1 MASIIKIKRSDTAD
15 AVPSSLEVGEIAV
28 NVFDRKLYVG
38 NTVSG
43 VSAIGGED
51 FRLTTSDPTAGTG
64 AYLKLLG
71 ESVLSTNS
79 VLLEAGDGV
88 DIARQSNGSVL
99 FSIQSGSIT
108 NPQLQ
113 NDHYALAANNGTG
126 FDIALGET
134 FNFVS
139 GDGTG
144 ITTTL
149 SANTLTISG
158 VDATSTIKGVAS
170 FDSTDFSVTSGA
182 VSLLG
187 SVPQSF
193 AGDTGTATPSTHSV
207 TISGTA
213 NEIETSATGST
224 VTIGLPDDVT
234 VAGQLN
240 VSENI
245 EVAGNG
251 NIGAAATVG
260 GTLGV
265 TGVGTFTTDVGVGG
279 QLNVS
284 ENVVATGNVEV
295 GGVLNATGA
304 TTLSDTLDVT
314 GVANFNDTTSSTSTT
329 TGSVVIDGGVGVA
342 ENLNVGGDLRVT
354 GDTVIDGNLNVEG
367 ALTYISTS
375 TVQAD
380 DSMFK
385 LAANNVADTVDTGIY
400 AKYVVSGNSAVQY
413 AGYFRDAT
421 DGVFKF
427 YTGLDVEPGST
438 VDTSDTGYGLAQIDA
453 IIDGGTY

>member
-1 MASIIKIKRSDTAD
+1 MASIIKIKRSDTAGS
-15 AVPSSLEVGEIAV
+15 VPSGLEVGEIAV

-38 NTVSG
+38 NTASG

-51 FRLTTSDPTAGTG
+51 FRLTTDSPTAGDG

-71 ESVLSTNS
+71 DSVLSTNNI
-79 VLLEAGDGV
+79 LLEAGDGV
-88 DIARQSNGSVL
+88 DIARQANGSVL

-113 NDHYALAANNGTG
+113 NDHYGLTANNGTG

-158 VDATSTIKGVAS
+158 VDATNTVKGVAS
-170 FDSTDFSVTSGA
+170 FPASTFTVSSGA
-182 VSLLG
+182 VSIVDASTTVKGIASFNATNFDVSSGAVSAKDITLSGDSG
-187 SVPQSF
+187 SASATIGETFTIQ
-193 AGDTGTATPSTHSV
+193 GT
-207 TISGTA
+207 SG
-213 NEIETSATGST
+213 EIETSATGTT

-234 VAGQLN
+234 
-240 VSENI
+240 
-245 EVAGNG
+245 
-251 NIGAAATVG
+251 
-260 GTLGV
+260 
-265 TGVGTFTTDVGVGG
+265 VGG

-304 TTLSDTLDVT
+304 TTLSNSLDVT

-400 AKYVVSGNSAVQY
+400 AKYVTSDPADEY
-413 AGYFRDAT
+413 AGYFRDAS

-427 YTGLDVEPGST
+427 YTGLGTEPTAT
-438 VDTSDTGYGLAQIDA
+438 VDTSDAGYTLAQVDA

>member
-1 MASIIKIKRSDTAD
+1 MASIIKIKRSDTAGS
-15 AVPSSLEVGEIAV
+15 VPSALEVGEIAV

-38 NTVSG
+38 NTASG

-88 DIARQSNGSVL
+88 DIARQSNGSIV

-113 NDHYALAANNGTG
+113 NDHYTLAANNGTG

-240 VSENI
+240 VSENV
-245 EVAGNG
+245 VATGNG
-251 NIGAAATVG
+251 VFG
-260 GTLGV
+260 GTLDV
-265 TGVGTFTTDVGVGG
+265 TGVGTFTTDVTVGG

-304 TTLSDTLDVT
+304 TTLSDSLDVT

-400 AKYVVSGNSAVQY
+400 GMYVDGATNKY
-413 AGYFRDAT
+413 AGYFRDAS
-421 DGVFKF
+421 DGIFKF
-427 YTGLDVEPGST
+427 YEDTETEPSTT
-438 VDTSDTGYGLAQIDA
+438 VDTTATGYALAQVDA

>member
-1 MASIIKIKRSDTAD
+1 MASIIKIKRSDTAGS
-15 AVPSSLEVGEIAV
+15 VPSGLEVGEIAV

-38 NTVSG
+38 NTASG

-51 FRLTTSDPTAGTG
+51 FRLTTDSPTAGDG

-71 ESVLSTNS
+71 DSTLSTNS
-79 VLLEAGDGV
+79 ILLEAGGGV
-88 DIARQSNGSVL
+88 DITRQSNGSIL
-99 FSIQSGSIT
+99 FEVSSGSIT
-108 NPQLQ
+108 NLQLQ
-113 NDHYALAANNGTG
+113 NDHYTLAANNGTG

-158 VDATSTIKGVAS
+158 TDATTTSKGVAS
-170 FDSTDFSVTSGA
+170 FSTTNFDVSSGA
-182 VSLLG
+182 VSAKDITLSGDSG
-187 SVPQSF
+187 SAAATIGETFTIQ
-193 AGDTGTATPSTHSV
+193 GT
-207 TISGTA
+207 SG
-213 NEIETSATGST
+213 EIETSATGTT

-234 VAGQLN
+234 
-240 VSENI
+240 
-245 EVAGNG
+245 
-251 NIGAAATVG
+251 
-260 GTLGV
+260 
-265 TGVGTFTTDVGVGG
+265 VGG

-304 TTLSDTLDVT
+304 TTLGDSLDVT

-329 TGSVVIDGGVGVA
+329 TGSVVVDGGVGIA

-400 AKYVVSGNSAVQY
+400 GMYVDGATNKY
-413 AGYFRDAT
+413 AGYFRDAS
-421 DGVFKF
+421 DGIFKF
-427 YTGLDVEPGST
+427 YADTETEPSTT
-438 VDTSDTGYGLAQIDA
+438 VDVTATGYALAQVDA

>member
-1 MASIIKIKRSDTAD
+1 M
-15 AVPSSLEVGEIAV
+15 
-28 NVFDRKLYVG
+28 
-38 NTVSG
+38 
-43 VSAIGGED
+43 
-51 FRLTTSDPTAGTG
+51 
-64 AYLKLLG
+64 
-71 ESVLSTNS
+71 
-79 VLLEAGDGV
+79 
-88 DIARQSNGSVL
+88 
-99 FSIQSGSIT
+99 
-108 NPQLQ
+108 
-113 NDHYALAANNGTG
+113 
-126 FDIALGET
+126 
-134 FNFVS
+134 
-139 GDGTG
+139 
-144 ITTTL
+144 
-149 SANTLTISG
+149 
-158 VDATSTIKGVAS
+158 
-170 FDSTDFSVTSGA
+170 
-182 VSLLG
+182 G

-421 DGVFKF
+421 DGIFKF

>member
-1 MASIIKIKRSDTAD
+1 MASIIKIKRSDTAGS
-15 AVPSSLEVGEIAV
+15 VPSGLEVGEIAV

-38 NTVSG
+38 NTASG

-51 FRLTTSDPTAGTG
+51 FRLTTDSPTAGDG

-71 ESVLSTNS
+71 DSVLSTNNI
-79 VLLEAGDGV
+79 LLEAGDGV
-88 DIARQSNGSVL
+88 DIARQANGSVL

-113 NDHYALAANNGTG
+113 NDHYGLTANNGTG

-170 FDSTDFSVTSGA
+170 FDSTNFSVTSGA
-182 VSLLG
+182 VSAADITLSADSG
-187 SVPQSF
+187 SASATIGETFTIQ
-193 AGDTGTATPSTHSV
+193 GT
-207 TISGTA
+207 SG
-213 NEIETSATGST
+213 EIETSATGTT

-234 VAGQLN
+234 
-240 VSENI
+240 
-245 EVAGNG
+245 
-251 NIGAAATVG
+251 
-260 GTLGV
+260 
-265 TGVGTFTTDVGVGG
+265 VGG

-304 TTLSDTLDVT
+304 TTLSDSLDVT

-329 TGSVVIDGGVGVA
+329 TGSVVVDGGVGIA

-400 AKYVVSGNSAVQY
+400 AKYVTSDPADEY

-427 YTGLDVEPGST
+427 YTGLGTEPTAT
-438 VDTSDTGYGLAQIDA
+438 VDTSDAGYTLAQVDA

>member
-1 MASIIKIKRSDTAD
+1 MASIIKIKRNSTQGQT
-15 AVPSSLEVGEIAV
+15 PSSLEVGEIAV
-28 NVFDRKLYVG
+28 NLFDRKLFVG
-38 NTVSG
+38 NTTG
-43 VSAIGGED
+43 VTAIGGED
-51 FRLTTSDPTAGTG
+51 FRFTTSDPTAGAG

-71 ESVLSTNS
+71 ETVLSTNS
-79 VLLEAGDGV
+79 VLLESGDGV
-88 DIARQSNGSVL
+88 SITRQSNGTIT
-99 FSIQSGSIT
+99 FAIDSGAIT
-108 NPQLQ
+108 NPQLL
-113 NDHYALAANNGTG
+113 NDHIEISGNTGTNIDVG
-126 FDIALGET
+126 LGQV
-134 FNFVS
+134 FNVVS

-144 ITTTL
+144 VTTAV
-149 SANTLTISG
+149 SANTITISG
-158 VDATSTIKGVAS
+158 TDATTTSKGVAS
-170 FDSTDFSVTSGA
+170 FATADFNVASGA
-182 VSLLG
+182 VELKDTVVKTVSSDSG
-187 SVPQSF
+187 S
-193 AGDTGTATPSTHSV
+193 ATPSTHGL

-213 NEIETSATGST
+213 NEIETSGTGATI
-224 VTIGLPDDVT
+224 TIGLPEDVT

-245 EVAGNG
+245 VTTGNG
-251 NIGAAATVG
+251 QFG
-260 GTLGV
+260 GTLSV
-265 TGVGTFTTDVGVGG
+265 TGVATFSDDASVGG

-284 ENVVATGNVEV
+284 ENVVATGNGEF
-295 GGVLNATGA
+295 GGTLDVTGA
-304 TTLSDTLDVT
+304 TTLSTLDTSGAV
-314 GVANFNDTTSSTSTT
+314 NINDTTSSTDTT
-329 TGSVVIDGGVGVA
+329 TGALIVDGGVGVA

-400 AKYVVSGNSAVQY
+400 AKYVTGVPADEY

-427 YTGLDVEPGST
+427 YTGLGTEPTAT
-438 VDTSDTGYGLAQIDA
+438 VDTSDAGYTLAQVDA

>member
-1 MASIIKIKRSDTAD
+1 MASIIKIKRNSTQGS
-15 AVPSSLEVGEIAV
+15 VPSSLETGEIAV
-28 NVFDRKLYVG
+28 NLFDRKLYVG
-38 NTVSG
+38 NTTG
-43 VSAIGGED
+43 VTAIGGED
-51 FRLTTSDPTAGTG
+51 FRLTTDSPTTGAG

-71 ESVLSTNS
+71 DSTLSTNNI
-79 VLLEAGDGV
+79 LLEAGSGV
-88 DIARQSNGSVL
+88 AIERQANGSIL
-99 FSIQSGSIT
+99 FNIDGGSID
-108 NPQLQ
+108 NSQLL
-113 NDHYALAANNGTG
+113 NSGYDLTANNGTG
-126 FDIALGET
+126 FEIALGET

-158 VDATSTIKGVAS
+158 TDATTTSKGVAS
-170 FDSTDFSVTSGA
+170 FSTTNFNVSSGA
-182 VSLLG
+182 VSAKDITL
-187 SVPQSF
+187 S
-193 AGDTGTATPSTHSV
+193 GDSGTAAATIGETF
-207 TISGTA
+207 TISGTTG
-213 NEIETSATGST
+213 EIETSATGTT

-240 VSENI
+240 VSEN
-245 EVAGNG
+245 
-251 NIGAAATVG
+251 
-260 GTLGV
+260 
-265 TGVGTFTTDVGVGG
+265 
-279 QLNVS
+279 
-284 ENVVATGNVEV
+284 VVATGNGEF
-295 GGVLNATGA
+295 GGTLDVTGA
-304 TTLSDTLDVT
+304 TTLSTLDVS
-314 GVANFNDTTSSTSTT
+314 GAVNLNDTTSSTDTT
-329 TGSVVIDGGVGVA
+329 TGALIVDGGVGVA

-400 AKYVVSGNSAVQY
+400 AKYVTSDPADEY

-427 YTGLDVEPGST
+427 YTGLGTEPTAT
-438 VDTSDTGYGLAQIDA
+438 VDTTDVGYTLAQVDA

>member
-1 MASIIKIKRSDTAD
+1 MASIIKIKRSDTAGS
-15 AVPSSLEVGEIAV
+15 VPSGLEVGEIAV

-38 NTVSG
+38 NTASG

-51 FRLTTSDPTAGTG
+51 FRLTTDSPTAGDG

-71 ESVLSTNS
+71 DSVLSTNNI
-79 VLLEAGDGV
+79 LLEAGDGV
-88 DIARQSNGSVL
+88 DIARQANGSVL

-113 NDHYALAANNGTG
+113 NDHYGLTANNGSG

-170 FDSTDFSVTSGA
+170 FDSTNFSVTSGA
-182 VSLLG
+182 VSAADITLSADSG
-187 SVPQSF
+187 SASATIGETFTIQ
-193 AGDTGTATPSTHSV
+193 GT
-207 TISGTA
+207 SG
-213 NEIETSATGST
+213 EIETSATGTT

-234 VAGQLN
+234 
-240 VSENI
+240 
-245 EVAGNG
+245 
-251 NIGAAATVG
+251 
-260 GTLGV
+260 
-265 TGVGTFTTDVGVGG
+265 VGG

-304 TTLSDTLDVT
+304 TTLSDSLDVT

-329 TGSVVIDGGVGVA
+329 TGSVVVDGGVGIA

-400 AKYVVSGNSAVQY
+400 AKYVTSDPADEY

-427 YTGLDVEPGST
+427 YTGLGTEPTAT
-438 VDTSDTGYGLAQIDA
+438 VDTSDAGYTLAQVDA

>member
-1 MASIIKIKRSDTAD
+1 MASIIKIKRNSTQGS
-15 AVPSSLEVGEIAV
+15 VPSSLETGEIAV
-28 NVFDRKLYVG
+28 NLFDRKLYVG
-38 NTVSG
+38 NTTG
-43 VSAIGGED
+43 VTAIGGED
-51 FRLTTSDPTAGTG
+51 FRLTTDSPTTGAG

-71 ESVLSTNS
+71 DSTLSTNNI
-79 VLLEAGDGV
+79 LLEAGSGV
-88 DIARQSNGSVL
+88 AIERQANGSIL
-99 FSIQSGSIT
+99 FNIDGGSID
-108 NPQLQ
+108 NSQLL
-113 NDHYALAANNGTG
+113 NSGYDLTANNGTG
-126 FDIALGET
+126 FEIALGET

-158 VDATSTIKGVAS
+158 TDATTTSKGVAS
-170 FDSTDFSVTSGA
+170 FSTTNFDVSSGA
-182 VSLLG
+182 VSAKDITL
-187 SVPQSF
+187 S
-193 AGDTGTATPSTHSV
+193 GDSGTAAATIGETF
-207 TISGTA
+207 TISGTTG
-213 NEIETSATGST
+213 EIETSATGTT

-240 VSENI
+240 VSEN
-245 EVAGNG
+245 
-251 NIGAAATVG
+251 
-260 GTLGV
+260 
-265 TGVGTFTTDVGVGG
+265 
-279 QLNVS
+279 
-284 ENVVATGNVEV
+284 VVATGNGEF
-295 GGVLNATGA
+295 GGTLDVTGA
-304 TTLSDTLDVT
+304 TTLSTLDVS
-314 GVANFNDTTSSTSTT
+314 GAVNLNDTTSSTDTT
-329 TGSVVIDGGVGVA
+329 TGALIVDGGVGVA

-400 AKYVVSGNSAVQY
+400 AKYVTSDPADEY

-427 YTGLDVEPGST
+427 YTGLGTEPTAT
-438 VDTSDTGYGLAQIDA
+438 VDTTDVGYTLAQVDA

>member
-1 MASIIKIKRSDTAD
+1 MASIIKIKRSDTAGSE
-15 AVPSSLEVGEIAV
+15 PSALEVGEIAV
-28 NVFDRKLYVG
+28 NLFDRKLFVG
-38 NTVSG
+38 NTAVGGG
-43 VSAIGGED
+43 VTKIGGED
-51 FRLTTSDPTAGTG
+51 FRLTTDTPSAGEG
-64 AYLKLLG
+64 AYLRLLG
-71 ESVLSTNS
+71 ESDASTNN
-79 VLLEAGDGV
+79 VLLEAGGGV
-88 DIARQSNGSVL
+88 DISRQSNGSIL
-99 FSIQSGSIT
+99 FEISAGSIT
-108 NPQLQ
+108 NVQLQ
-113 NDHYALAANNGTG
+113 NDHYGLAANNGTG

-170 FDSTDFSVTSGA
+170 FNSTNFSVTSGA
-182 VSLLG
+182 VSAADITLSADSG
-187 SVPQSF
+187 SASATIGETF
-193 AGDTGTATPSTHSV
+193 TIEGT
-207 TISGTA
+207 SG
-213 NEIETSATGST
+213 EIETSATGTT

-234 VAGQLN
+234 
-240 VSENI
+240 
-245 EVAGNG
+245 
-251 NIGAAATVG
+251 
-260 GTLGV
+260 
-265 TGVGTFTTDVGVGG
+265 VGG

-304 TTLSDTLDVT
+304 TTLSNTLDVT

-329 TGSVVIDGGVGVA
+329 TGSVVVDGGVGVA

-354 GDTVIDGNLNVEG
+354 GDTIIDGNLNVEG

-400 AKYVVSGNSAVQY
+400 GMYVDGATNKY
-413 AGYFRDAT
+413 AGYFRDAS
-421 DGVFKF
+421 DGIFKF
-427 YTGLDVEPGST
+427 YADTETEPSTT
-438 VDTSDTGYGLAQIDA
+438 VDTTATGYALAQVDA
-453 IIDGGTY
+453 IIDGGTF

>member
-1 MASIIKIKRSDTAD
+1 MASIIKIKRSDTAGS
-15 AVPSSLEVGEIAV
+15 VPSALEVGEIAV

-79 VLLEAGDGV
+79 VLLESGDGV
-88 DIARQSNGSVL
+88 DIARQANGSIV

-113 NDHYALAANNGTG
+113 NDHYTLAANNGTG

-158 VDATSTIKGVAS
+158 TDATTTSKGVAS
-170 FDSTDFSVTSGA
+170 FSTTNFDVSSGA
-182 VSLLG
+182 VSAKDITLSSDSG
-187 SVPQSF
+187 S
-193 AGDTGTATPSTHSV
+193 AAATIGETF
-207 TISGTA
+207 TISGTS
-213 NEIETSATGST
+213 NEIETSATGTT

-234 VAGQLN
+234 VA
-240 VSENI
+240 
-245 EVAGNG
+245 
-251 NIGAAATVG
+251 
-260 GTLGV
+260 
-265 TGVGTFTTDVGVGG
+265 G

-304 TTLSDTLDVT
+304 TTLSNSLDVT

-329 TGSVVIDGGVGVA
+329 TGSVVVDGGVGIA

-400 AKYVVSGNSAVQY
+400 GMYVDGATNKY
-413 AGYFRDAT
+413 AGYFRDAS
-421 DGVFKF
+421 DGIFKF
-427 YTGLDVEPGST
+427 YADTETEPSTT
-438 VDTSDTGYGLAQIDA
+438 VDTTATGYALAQVDA